1 MEVNIKY
8 DGVDPNK
15 EQESLI
21 TKFIDKLKKTHP
33 LKDDVT
39 LIFQNKRTG
48 EMTTGS
54 RTDTHKLKILVKDR
68 INRDILKTLSHEWV
82 HEYQRTVLGKKKGK
96 DVGGKNEDEANAK
109 AGEHVKDF
117 EYKNKKLEKAIYKPF
132 QERIEGIE
140 SELQVE
146 SSLKL
151 SIISEIKKISIDKLP
166 YDFNDVNVFIDSE
179 TMKTHYNKHYKGY
192 VEKLNVE
199 LEKISGKDIDLE
211 NIIKKISSFNVKVKN
226 NGGGAFNHAL
236 FWKMLSQKKQSI
248 KDPILTKINKTFGS
262 FEKFKEKFE
271 EEAKNRFGSGWVWL
285 ILTKSNT
292 LKIVTTQNQDNP
304 LMNTEKINGY
314 PLLGLDLWEHAYYL
328 KYKNQRDKYIH
339 NFWKVVNWEFV
350 NDSFVSQTKKIG
362 LK

>member
-236 FWKMLSQKKQSI
+236 FWKMLSPKKQSI